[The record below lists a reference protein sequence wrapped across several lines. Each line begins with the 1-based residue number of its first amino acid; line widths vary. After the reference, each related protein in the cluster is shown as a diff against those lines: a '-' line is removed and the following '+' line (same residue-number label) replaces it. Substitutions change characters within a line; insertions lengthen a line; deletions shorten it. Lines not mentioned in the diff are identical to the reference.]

1 MATNNTPSFTNHT
14 SNNTVG
20 PYAISFRYLSES
32 EIDVTVDGVTK
43 TLNTDYTFPS
53 PTTIQFVVAPAN
65 GASLRFQRNTN
76 ISEKQVDFEDGSV
89 LTEADLD
96 ANTDQ
101 LIFALQESADDTA
114 AGIVPLG
121 ANLSASNKQIK
132 NVANPT
138 DAQDAVTKN
147 FLDTQA
153 FIKADG
159 SVNMAGAL
167 NANSNLISNLGN
179 GVNANDA
186 VNKGQLD
193 AGIANANTAIGQAST
208 SAANALTSANQ
219 AANSA
224 SEALNSANQAANS
237 ASTAQNLSR
246 TSIFVGFQRLESGM
260 LRMVYN
266 LANDPNTTV
275 YKAND
280 FVQNGASH
288 AYFLG
293 EDVLSSVAPNAPKFT
308 FALDT
313 VANVAA
319 GIGGH
324 LVLDI

>member
-1 MATNNTPSFTNHT
+1 MATNNTPSFTDHT

-20 PYAISFRYLSES
+20 PYAVSFRYLSES
-32 EIDVTVDGVTK
+32 EVDVTVDGVAK

-53 PTTIQFVVAPAN
+53 PTTIQFTAAPVN
-65 GASLRFQRNTN
+65 GASIRFQRNTN

-101 LIFALQESADDTA
+101 LIFALQEAADDTA

-132 NVANPT
+132 NVADPT
-138 DAQDAVTKN
+138 DAQDAVTKT
-147 FLDTQA
+147 LDTQA

-159 SVNMAGAL
+159 SVNMAGTL
-167 NANSNLISNLGN
+167 NAPNRISNLGN
-179 GVNANDA
+179 GVAATDA

-193 AGIANANTAIGQAST
+193 AGIANANTAIGQASASA
-208 SAANALTSANQ
+208 SAAASSLHKLLQVLHRLLRLVTATNA
-219 AANSA
+219 
-224 SEALNSANQAANS
+224 

-246 TSIFVGFQRLESGM
+246 TSVFVGFQRLSSGM

-266 LANDPNTTV
+266 LASDNNTVV
-275 YKAND
+275 YKAQD
-280 FVQNGASH
+280 FIQNGASH

-293 EDVLSSVAPNAPKFT
+293 EDVLSTTAPNAPKFT
-308 FALDT
+308 LAPNT
-313 VANVAA
+313 AANFSASLQ
-319 GIGGH
+319 GH